1 MDAIES
7 EKGPDGRIP
16 IPRLTKM
23 MIAGQNN
30 LVMQYLRTLPKE
42 ECDDIRTQLVKQLE
56 EIQKRRMAGSGTG
69 NTKAPVVSKSSHKG
83 TTVPKKEPGTGSSK
97 SKTTTT
103 NKKVPPIS
111 RPPPHTDVSTG
122 SVRGRRVQTTEE
134 RVVGNYTILDELGKG
149 MFGVVYKATNNANN
163 LLVAIKEIDLQLIE
177 PAKLNGVMQ
186 EAQLL
191 SRLDDLH
198 IVRIYDSLQD
208 SKKLYFVLEYIDRG
222 SLAKLLRNIG
232 TFPANVIVNLVK
244 QTLEGLKYLHDKN
257 VIHRD
262 IKSDNLLINTAG
274 IVKVADFG
282 TAKEDVGKTFTVI
295 GTPYWMAPEI
305 IEVSG
310 ARTTSDIWS
319 MGCTV
324 IEMLTGQPPYFEK
337 STMQA
342 LFSIVEDDHPP
353 IPPNLTPEL
362 NHFLKNCCF
371 LKNPERRPTSTLML
385 EHPWIKSSGHVLQPF
400 EEIQEAIIQY
410 NAKKAENSKGTNK
423 STNGLNKGREL
434 LSSIKVV
441 MEETERLLAE
451 NTSLREQLVQLKGN
465 DYLTSQCGSL

>member
-1 MDAIES
+1 
-7 EKGPDGRIP
+7 
-16 IPRLTKM
+16 
-23 MIAGQNN
+23 
-30 LVMQYLRTLPKE
+30 
-42 ECDDIRTQLVKQLE
+42 
-56 EIQKRRMAGSGTG
+56 
-69 NTKAPVVSKSSHKG
+69 
-83 TTVPKKEPGTGSSK
+83 
-97 SKTTTT
+97 
-103 NKKVPPIS
+103 
-111 RPPPHTDVSTG
+111 
-122 SVRGRRVQTTEE
+122 
-134 RVVGNYTILDELGKG
+134 

-423 STNGLNKGREL
+423 SSTNGLNKGRKTIEEM
-434 LSSIKVV
+434 LSSIKVT